1 MLKILARYVVLK
13 TNAVT
18 MEGASLDVATLVS
31 FCQTMLQNAM
41 RGAGRQD
48 ASRGMNLCAARDVSS
63 RRKIPTARHKRWSKW
78 SWRSRT
84 KLATYSELSHPPS
97 PVRIF
102 LSVHLGV
109 QSHPSAPFPITP
121 SLFCLDSSIY
131 LFPTTFIQFTSQ
143 SLRYSFITSRS
154 T

>member
-1 MLKILARYVVLK
+1 MAPYATVIFAFQALSKLLKVLARYVVLK

-48 ASRGMNLCAARDVSS
+48 ASRGMNLCAARDVS

-84 KLATYSELSHPPS
+84 KFATYSVACYPTLLCPSKSSSLFILGSNLIHPLPS
-97 PVRIF
+97 P
-102 LSVHLGV
+102 
-109 QSHPSAPFPITP
+109 
-121 SLFCLDSSIY
+121 
-131 LFPTTFIQFTSQ
+131 
-143 SLRYSFITSRS
+143 
-154 T
+154 